1 MNMDDRVFG
10 VLGLQDNVKKAIE
23 YDSLSLDEKVA
34 SFLDLKDNPA
44 IQTAGQ
50 FGQQQPSAALPQLTE
65 SLTQLAMKQVQE
77 ELNKSTAINDP
88 MEAENERLRR
98 QKENLQLQ
106 KDIADLTAALQP
118 QQAPPSPAAAAG
130 QQAAQGG
137 GGGGGA
143 PAGGM
148 PGGQVGGMPQDMAAM
163 YGAVPPQ
170 GPDQGGGGGGAGPM
184 DTLEMLRQAA
194 GG

>member
-1 MNMDDRVFG
+1 MSMDDRVFG
-10 VLGLQDNVKKAIE
+10 VLGLVDNVKKALDYE
-23 YDSLSLDEKVA
+23 SLSLDEKVA

-44 IQTAGQ
+44 IQTAGE

-65 SLTQLAMKQVQE
+65 SLTQLAMQQVQE

-106 KDIADLTAALQP
+106 AEIAELNAKM
-118 QQAPPSPAAAAG
+118 
-130 QQAAQGG
+130 QAAQQPPPGAAPGG
-137 GGGGGA
+137 APAPDPSMGA

-148 PGGQVGGMPQDMAAM
+148 PGGQPQMPQDMAGM

-170 GPDQGGGGGGAGPM
+170 GADQGQGGGGQPM
-184 DTLEMLRQAA
+184 DTMEMLRQAA

>member
-1 MNMDDRVFG
+1 MSIDDK
-10 VLGLQDNVKKAIE
+10 VLGTLGLVDNVKKALE
-23 YDSLSLDEKVA
+23 YESLSLDEKVA
-34 SFLDLKDNPA
+34 AMLDLKDNPA

-77 ELNKSTAINDP
+77 EMNKSTAINDP

-98 QKENLQLQ
+98 QLENLRLQ
-106 KDIADLTAALQP
+106 DQIAELQAK
-118 QQAPPSPAAAAG
+118 QQQQ
-130 QQAAQGG
+130 QQAAQPQPQGAPPPQAM
-137 GGGGGA
+137 GGGGA

-148 PGGQVGGMPQDMAAM
+148 PGGEAGGMPPDLAAM

-170 GPDQGGGGGGAGPM
+170 GPEQGQQQQGGGQM
-184 DTLEMLRQAA
+184 DAMEMLRQAA